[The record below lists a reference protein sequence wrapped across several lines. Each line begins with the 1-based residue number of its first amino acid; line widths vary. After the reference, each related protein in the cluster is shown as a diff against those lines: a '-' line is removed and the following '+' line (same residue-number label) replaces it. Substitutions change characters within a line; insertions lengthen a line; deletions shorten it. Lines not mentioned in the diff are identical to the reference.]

1 MKPVLL
7 ALLLIAVCAVLPA
20 DAVAQGCSMC
30 SKTAGQLGEKAARGL
45 NAGILYLAAIPLVA
59 IGTIGT
65 IWWRRARHDDGSLD
79 H

>member
-7 ALLLIAVCAVLPA
+7 VLLAFAFCALLPA
-20 DAVAQGCSMC
+20 DAFAQGCSMC

-45 NAGILYLAAIPLVA
+45 NAGILYLAAIPLVT

-65 IWWRRARHDDGSLD
+65 IWWRRSRHAAGDQ
-79 H
+79 

>member
-1 MKPVLL
+1 
-7 ALLLIAVCAVLPA
+7 
-20 DAVAQGCSMC
+20 MC

-65 IWWRRARHDDGSLD
+65 IWWRRSNNAGPAHDD
-79 H
+79 